1 MINYQWSVS
10 PGGTIVSGINQSKV
24 TVNWHGTGTQYV
36 YCNYTSPY
44 GCPITQS
51 TFKVAVWN
59 LPIPTITGEEIVNLG
74 STWRYTTEPGMNSY
88 VWNVSSGGFISGG
101 GGSSSYYADITWEG
115 TGQQFVSVNYSSSYG
130 CSAAAPTIYNVTVN
144 PPVLSPGTG
153 PGLVTK
159 EIEITSGLNT
169 TSNRAEIA
177 DISIYPVPNDGR
189 FTIAVTSR
197 KAENYSITI
206 YNYLGTKVYDLKN
219 LEINGPYKRDIDLG
233 TVAEGIYMVMIR
245 TAESQAVRRIFIKK

>member
-1 MINYQWSVS
+1 VSPGGIITAGGGPTDYSVTIKWISTGVRTVSINYTNNYGCTAATAMIKNVTVNPLPSPTITGPASVTVNTTSQYNTATGMTNYIWSVS
-10 PGGTIVSGINQSKV
+10 PGGTI
-24 TVNWHGTGTQYV
+24 
-36 YCNYTSPY
+36 
-44 GCPITQS
+44 
-51 TFKVAVWN
+51 
-59 LPIPTITGEEIVNLG
+59 
-74 STWRYTTEPGMNSY
+74 
-88 VWNVSSGGFISGG
+88 ISGG
-101 GGSSSYYADITWEG
+101 GSGDSWVNILWSV
-115 TGQQFVSVNYSSSYG
+115 TGAQYVSVNYSSLYG
-130 CSAAAPTIYNVTVN
+130 CSAATPTIFNVTVN

-153 PGLVTK
+153 PGPVIK
-159 EIEITSGLNT
+159 EIEITNGLDT

-219 LEINGPYKRDIDLG
+219 LEINGSYKRDIDLG

>member
-51 TFKVAVWN
+51 TFKVGVWN
-59 LPIPTITGEEIVNLG
+59 LPVPTITGEEIVNLG

-115 TGQQFVSVNYSSSYG
+115 TGQQFVSVNYANAGRCTASSP
-130 CSAAAPTIYNVTVN
+130 AILDVFVN
-144 PPVLSPGTG
+144 GSGPSGPVSNQITNTG
-153 PGLVTK
+153 
-159 EIEITSGLNT
+159 IDIISGQSENLNKHG
-169 TSNRAEIA
+169 IP
-177 DISIYPVPNDGR
+177 DFSIYPVPNDGK
-189 FTIAVTSR
+189 FTIAFNSDKKEIYTVL
-197 KAENYSITI
+197 I
-206 YNYLGTKVYDLKN
+206 YNSIGVEVYKLKDISILGTHEMKVDISSVTDGVYIILIKN
-219 LEINGPYKRDIDLG
+219 S
-233 TVAEGIYMVMIR
+233 EGQK
-245 TAESQAVRRIFIKK
+245 SRRILIKK